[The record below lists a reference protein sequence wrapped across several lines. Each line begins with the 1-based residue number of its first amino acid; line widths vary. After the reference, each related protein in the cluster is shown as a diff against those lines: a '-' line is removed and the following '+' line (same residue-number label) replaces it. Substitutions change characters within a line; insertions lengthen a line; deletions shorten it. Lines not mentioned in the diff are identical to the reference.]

1 MNSLQPCTGY
11 LPSTIAGSP
20 GKRYSISS
28 SSITPILPSGFRTR
42 PCSYQ
47 GGRRSWSAFTNAN
60 NKERT
65 IASEPPHHHHGHAA
79 DRGDLAFA
87 RHRGRGSSTARGLDI
102 RRLRTSVARRYS
114 LINLG

>member
-1 MNSLQPCTGY
+1 

-20 GKRYSISS
+20 SKRYSISS
-28 SSITPILPSGFRTR
+28 NSITPILRNGFRTR

-47 GGRRSWSAFTNAN
+47 GGRRLWSAFTNAN

-65 IASEPPHHHHGHAA
+65 MASEPLRPPHHGHAA
-79 DRGDLAFA
+79 DRGARGDPAFA
-87 RHRGRGSSTARGLDI
+87 RSRGSSPARGLDI
-102 RRLRTSVARRYS
+102 RRLRTPVERRYS